1 MGFIKSRL
9 NKDNFWNLMFLVA
22 TASGIMLS
30 EWLMAIPE
38 VSLVGLLTLI
48 TSLTFVPWLMIS
60 LNSVSWV
67 GGKAFVSKQGR
78 LINTKPLKW
87 LLLVFPAIAGSI
99 VVVPDFLEILF
110 SSDALDR
117 FIITLVFTSFLIAPV
132 LFFILINCPISI
144 LFNRNSYRPSVNG
157 MKFQQSHFG
166 NHKPLSPTAS
176 PTLWEKTISPR
187 RDYYSFN
194 KDEHYYSYAYR
205 HLGSNIHRNR

>member
-22 TASGIMLS
+22 TASGIMFS

-67 GGKAFVSKQGR
+67 GGKVFVNKQGQVT
-78 LINTKPLKW
+78 NTKSLKW

-157 MKFQQSHFG
+157 MKFQQESIYSTL
-166 NHKPLSPTAS
+166 NNKRSLESPS
-176 PTLWEKTISPR
+176 FLEKTMSPR
-187 RDYYSFN
+187 YSHYSFN
-194 KDEHYYSYAYR
+194 INNSSNRYR
-205 HLGSNIHRNR
+205 

>member
-9 NKDNFWNLMFLVA
+9 NRDNFWNLMFLVA

-110 SSDALDR
+110 SSQTLDR
-117 FIITLVFTSFLIAPV
+117 FIITLVFTSFFIAPV

-144 LFNRNSYRPSVNG
+144 LFNRNSYWPSVNG
-157 MKFQQSHFG
+157 MKFQQSNFG
-166 NHKPLSPTAS
+166 SHQSPSPTAS

-187 RDYYSFN
+187 
-194 KDEHYYSYAYR
+194 YAYLGCNINNTHR
-205 HLGSNIHRNR
+205 HRQAK

>member
-9 NKDNFWNLMFLVA
+9 NRDNFWNLMFLVA
-22 TASGIMLS
+22 TASGIMFS

-67 GGKAFVSKQGR
+67 GGKVFVNKQGQV
-78 LINTKPLKW
+78 INTKSLKW

-110 SSDALDR
+110 SSDGLDR

-157 MKFQQSHFG
+157 MKFQQSNFG
-166 NHKPLSPTAS
+166 NHGSQIKKMLQQDRYT
-176 PTLWEKTISPR
+176 SPR
-187 RDYYSFN
+187 
-194 KDEHYYSYAYR
+194 YAY
-205 HLGSNIHRNR
+205 LNYNIHNIRRHR

>member
-1 MGFIKSRL
+1 MGFIKLRL
-9 NKDNFWNLMFLVA
+9 NKDNFWNLMFFVA

-67 GGKAFVSKQGR
+67 GGRVFVNKQGQV
-78 LINTKPLKW
+78 INTKLLKW
-87 LLLVFPAIAGSI
+87 LLLVFPAVAGSI

-110 SSDALDR
+110 SSQTLDR
-117 FIITLVFTSFLIAPV
+117 FIITLVFTSFFIAPV

-157 MKFQQSHFG
+157 MKFQQSNFG
-166 NHKPLSPTAS
+166 SHRYSSPTSS
-176 PTLWEKTISPR
+176 PTPWEKSTSPR
-187 RDYYSFN
+187 
-194 KDEHYYSYAYR
+194 YAY
-205 HLGSNIHRNR
+205 LGCNINNHRFR

>member
-9 NKDNFWNLMFLVA
+9 NKDNFWNIMFLVA
-22 TASGIMLS
+22 TASGIMFS

-60 LNSVSWV
+60 LNSVAWV
-67 GGKAFVSKQGR
+67 EGSKVFVSKQGR
-78 LINTKPLKW
+78 VINTKPLKW
-87 LLLVFPAIAGSI
+87 LLLIFPAIAGSI
-99 VVVPDFLEILF
+99 VVVPDFLETLF

-157 MKFQQSHFG
+157 MKFQQSNFG
-166 NHKPLSPTAS
+166 NHGSQIQKSNFGNHGSQIKEMLQDRYTSP
-176 PTLWEKTISPR
+176 
-187 RDYYSFN
+187 
-194 KDEHYYSYAYR
+194 SYAGLSYNI
-205 HLGSNIHRNR
+205 HNIHRHR

>member
-9 NKDNFWNLMFLVA
+9 NRDNFWNLMFLVA
-22 TASGIMLS
+22 TASGIMFS
-30 EWLMAIPE
+30 EWLLAIPE

-67 GGKAFVSKQGR
+67 GGKVFVNKQGQV
-78 LINTKPLKW
+78 INTKSLKW

-110 SSDALDR
+110 SSDGLDR

-144 LFNRNSYRPSVNG
+144 LFNRNSYWPSVNG
-157 MKFQQSHFG
+157 MKFQQSNFG
-166 NHKPLSPTAS
+166 SHQSPSPTAS

-187 RDYYSFN
+187 
-194 KDEHYYSYAYR
+194 YAYLGCNINNTHR
-205 HLGSNIHRNR
+205 HRQAK

>member
-9 NKDNFWNLMFLVA
+9 NKDNFWTLMFLVA
-22 TASGIMLS
+22 TASGIMFS

-60 LNSVSWV
+60 LNSVAWV
-67 GGKAFVSKQGR
+67 EGSKVFVSKQGR
-78 LINTKPLKW
+78 VINTKPLKW
-87 LLLVFPAIAGSI
+87 LLLIFPAIAGSI
-99 VVVPDFLEILF
+99 VVVPDFLETLF

-144 LFNRNSYRPSVNG
+144 LFNRNSYRHSVNG
-157 MKFQQSHFG
+157 MKFQQSNFG
-166 NHKPLSPTAS
+166 NHGSQIQKMLQDQYTSP
-176 PTLWEKTISPR
+176 
-187 RDYYSFN
+187 
-194 KDEHYYSYAYR
+194 SYACLSY
-205 HLGSNIHRNR
+205 NIYHRNRHR

>member
-1 MGFIKSRL
+1 MGFIKLRL

-22 TASGIMLS
+22 TASGIMFS
-30 EWLMAIPE
+30 EWLMAIPK

-60 LNSVSWV
+60 LNSVAWV
-67 GGKAFVSKQGR
+67 EGSKVFVSKQGR
-78 LINTKPLKW
+78 VINTKPLKW
-87 LLLVFPAIAGSI
+87 LLLIFPAIAGSI
-99 VVVPDFLEILF
+99 VVVPDFLETLF

-144 LFNRNSYRPSVNG
+144 LFNRNSYRHSVNG
-157 MKFQQSHFG
+157 MKFQQSNFG
-166 NHKPLSPTAS
+166 SHQSPSPTAS

-187 RDYYSFN
+187 
-194 KDEHYYSYAYR
+194 YAYLGCNINNTHR
-205 HLGSNIHRNR
+205 HRQAK

>member
-1 MGFIKSRL
+1 MGFIKLRL

-67 GGKAFVSKQGR
+67 GGKVFVNKQGQVT
-78 LINTKPLKW
+78 NTKSLKW

-157 MKFQQSHFG
+157 MKFQQSNFG
-166 NHKPLSPTAS
+166 NHGSQIQKSNFGNHGSQIKEMLQDRYTSP
-176 PTLWEKTISPR
+176 
-187 RDYYSFN
+187 
-194 KDEHYYSYAYR
+194 SYAG
-205 HLGSNIHRNR
+205 LGYNIHNIHRHR

>member
-1 MGFIKSRL
+1 MGFIKLRL

-30 EWLMAIPE
+30 EWLMAMPE
-38 VSLVGLLTLI
+38 VSLIGLLTLI

-99 VVVPDFLEILF
+99 VVVPDFSEILF
-110 SSDALDR
+110 SSQTLDR
-117 FIITLVFTSFLIAPV
+117 FIITLIFTSFFIAPV

-157 MKFQQSHFG
+157 MKFQQSNFG
-166 NHKPLSPTAS
+166 NHGSQIQKSNFGNHGSQIKEMLQDRYTSP
-176 PTLWEKTISPR
+176 
-187 RDYYSFN
+187 
-194 KDEHYYSYAYR
+194 SYAGLSYNI
-205 HLGSNIHRNR
+205 HNIHRHR